1 MLTDSHTHLYLK
13 EFDNDLHA
21 VIKNAQNH
29 KVSRFLLPNIN
40 TETLPKLLSVCQ
52 KYKNTCFPMI
62 GLHPCS
68 VTENYVAE
76 LKKLYNQINQENFI
90 AIGEVGID
98 LYWEKKYISEQ
109 KAAFTTQLNWANDH
123 QLPIIIH
130 SRNSFDEIYSII
142 KREKRKQTTGIFHC
156 FSGTYDEAK
165 KIIDMGFFL
174 GIGGVLT
181 FKNTKIADV
190 IEKID
195 LQHLVLETDSPYLAP
210 HPMRG
215 KRNEPKFLSLI
226 ADKLSKIKNV
236 SMEEIYQT
244 TNTNI
249 KTIFSKLK

>member
-1 MLTDSHTHLYLK
+1 
-13 EFDNDLHA
+13 
-21 VIKNAQNH
+21 
-29 KVSRFLLPNIN
+29 
-40 TETLPKLLSVCQ
+40 
-52 KYKNTCFPMI
+52 MI

-68 VTENYVAE
+68 VTENYITE
-76 LKKLYNQINQENFI
+76 LKELYNQINQENFI

-142 KREKRKQTTGIFHC
+142 KREKRKHTTGIFHC

-190 IEKID
+190 IEKIG

-215 KRNEPKFLSLI
+215 KRNEPKFLSII
-226 ADKLSKIKNV
+226 AEKITEIKNV
-236 SMEEIYQT
+236 TAEQLAAY
-244 TNTNI
+244 TNKNI
-249 KTIFSKLK
+249 DDIFFKRT

>member
-13 EFDNDLHA
+13 EFDNDLHT
-21 VIKNAQNH
+21 VIKNAQDH

-40 TETLPKLLSVCQ
+40 TKTLPKLLSVCQ

-76 LKKLYNQINQENFI
+76 LKKLYSQINQENFI

-142 KREKRKQTTGIFHC
+142 KREKRKHTAGIFHC

-174 GIGGVLT
+174 GIGGILT

-190 IEKID
+190 IEKIG

-249 KTIFSKLK
+249 QTIFSKLK

>member
-21 VIKNAQNH
+21 VIKNAQDH

-76 LKKLYNQINQENFI
+76 LKKLYHQINQENFI

-109 KAAFTTQLNWANDH
+109 KTAFTTQLNWANDH

-130 SRNSFDEIYSII
+130 S
-142 KREKRKQTTGIFHC
+142 
-156 FSGTYDEAK
+156 
-165 KIIDMGFFL
+165 
-174 GIGGVLT
+174 
-181 FKNTKIADV
+181 
-190 IEKID
+190 
-195 LQHLVLETDSPYLAP
+195 
-210 HPMRG
+210 
-215 KRNEPKFLSLI
+215 LSLI
-226 ADKLSKIKNV
+226 HI
-236 SMEEIYQT
+236 
-244 TNTNI
+244 
-249 KTIFSKLK
+249 